1 MSLGG
6 WRHGFAVVAAAA
18 SLLAA
23 CDTTSGQAGR
33 GAGGPRQSVAVE
45 VTSIKRIA
53 VQRQIDLSGTLLS
66 PDQAKVSSEVAGVV
80 REVPVEL
87 GREVKKGD
95 VLVRLEP
102 REIELA
108 LDRAE
113 SALRQ
118 VEAQLGI
125 TRTQDIEPPPDEQ
138 IASVRQAAANRDDA
152 RAAVARAEQL
162 SGRGLV
168 SQVDRETA
176 ETRLK
181 VAEAVAKELRDAKA
195 NR

>member
-1 MSLGG
+1 M
-6 WRHGFAVVAAAA
+6 
-18 SLLAA
+18 
-23 CDTTSGQAGR
+23 SGQANSAGGRGR
-33 GAGGPRQSVAVE
+33 GAGGRGGAVVQTQSASL
-45 VTSIKRIA
+45 TRISI
-53 VQRQIDLSGTLLS
+53 QRQIDLSGTLLS

-87 GREVKKGD
+87 GREVRKGD

-138 IASVRQAAANRDDA
+138 IASVRQ
-152 RAAVARAEQL
+152 
-162 SGRGLV
+162 
-168 SQVDRETA
+168 
-176 ETRLK
+176 
-181 VAEAVAKELRDAKA
+181 
-195 NR
+195 